1 VYETQSNIGSQQFI
15 PVEAAYE
22 HEHEYY
28 EPKIAEQIQSRSK
41 GSIMNMLARNY
52 KAIEK
57 LTLYLAFSINVILL
71 FHRVDLHNPP
81 KEAEI
86 AEPEEGGDDEDD
98 VDEIIYITGMVI
110 PYFSY
115 ELTGWLLS
123 QVLYW
128 ISVFHMVAST
138 ALLVSFYM
146 LKIPLITFKREK
158 EVARKLMFE
167 GCWITEEDNEE
178 RGIWETAFWI
188 LDRIVI
194 SSKSF
199 PMKYWDK
206 FVRRKTKQKYR
217 DQVDEETLNVLLGI
231 DKAPGDTS
239 FDFRYYFW
247 LFVGVILTNHQF
259 LYRVGYVVISAC
271 GVFISP
277 FFYAFHLID
286 VVLSFP
292 MLKAILQ
299 SVTHNLQQVREITN
313 KESLSGATPIF
324 EKKFDLEQKLNLS
337 QNRNFCGKKSYGVF
351 LYG

>member
-1 VYETQSNIGSQQFI
+1 MYETQSIGSQQFVPMEVYE
-15 PVEAAYE
+15 PVQ
-22 HEHEYY
+22 YY
-28 EPKIAEQIQSRSK
+28 EPKIAEQTPSRSK
-41 GSIMNMLARNY
+41 GSFMNMLARNY

-57 LTLYLAFSINVILL
+57 LTLYLAFFINVILL
-71 FHRVDLHNPP
+71 FHRVDLQPTAAP
-81 KEAEI
+81 L
-86 AEPEEGGDDEDD
+86 EPESAPEGDEDDEDI
-98 VDEIIYITGMVI
+98 EENIYITGMII

-128 ISVFHMVAST
+128 LSVLHMVAST
-138 ALLVSFYM
+138 ALLVSFYQ

-178 RGIWETAFWI
+178 RGILETAFWI

-206 FVRRKTKQKYR
+206 FVRRKTKHKYR
-217 DQVDEETLNVLLGI
+217 DQVDEETLNALLGL
-231 DKAPGDTS
+231 DKLPGDS
-239 FDFRYYFW
+239 SIDFRYYFW
-247 LFVGVILTNHQF
+247 LFAGVILTNHQF
-259 LYRVGYVVISAC
+259 LYRVGYVVCSAC

-299 SVTHNLQQVREITN
+299 SVTHNLQQVGPNR
-313 KESLSGATPIF
+313 LSN
-324 EKKFDLEQKLNLS
+324 LN
-337 QNRNFCGKKSYGVF
+337 V
-351 LYG
+351 